1 MAISKK
7 TLIIQLALLSLFV
20 LSSYAVRKSTVNQLI
35 RQLPATKI
43 STTATVDPFLN
54 GICSANDRDHNKMC
68 PMYISQGCTCYTNG
82 TCVEGWVNKC
92 TDCIRPD
99 VFAVIQGQEC
109 PERFPGFCPPKNNDI
124 MMMCLA
130 VAYPSCV
137 CTTDGKCEMRE
148 TNSCSACQL
157 DDVVAVFEKQ
167 SCPVASLF

>member
-7 TLIIQLALLSLFV
+7 TLILQLALLSLTFMAAY
-20 LSSYAVRKSTVNQLI
+20 SI
-35 RQLPATKI
+35 RTNAERLGSKRVAQ
-43 STTATVDPFLN
+43 TTTTTDPFLK
-54 GICSANDRDHNKMC
+54 GICTTKDRQAKMC
-68 PMYISQGCTCYTNG
+68 PMYISQGCTCYNDG

-92 TDCIRPD
+92 TGCTKPD
-99 VFAVIQGQEC
+99 VFAVVQGQQC
-109 PERFPGFCPPKNNDI
+109 PERFPGMCPPKNKDV

-157 DDVVAVFEKQ
+157 DDVVAVFENQ
-167 SCPVASLF
+167 SCPVA